1 MSTDIRIKRGVSIKL
16 KGSAERVYANIPA
29 SEYYLVK
36 PSDFTGLT
44 PKLTVKAGDKVQA
57 GSSLFFDKENP
68 AVIITSPVSGEVT
81 EIRRG
86 DKRKILA
93 VVIKAEATITYKDFP
108 KAEAKDLS
116 REQIIE
122 QMLAAGVWP
131 FVRQRPFAVIA
142 NPADMPKAVFI
153 SAFDSAPLA
162 CDNDFVLHGME
173 KEFQAGL
180 NIVTKLTD
188 GTTHLNIDWNSNS
201 SSVFTNAK
209 GVQINNLSGP
219 HPVGNVGVQI
229 HHIDPI
235 NKGEVVWYMYPQD
248 VIAIGRLF
256 SEGKYDA
263 TRLIALA
270 GSQVEKP
277 RYYRTMQGASIS
289 GITQEN
295 IKDGDNR
302 FISGNVLTV
311 TQIEANGNLG
321 FYDNEICVIPEG
333 NEPDFLGW
341 LLPGFTKFSLSRSF
355 FSWMNPKKEYAIS
368 ANMNGEERAYVVT
381 GQYEKVLPMD
391 VYPQH
396 LIKAI
401 MIGDIELMENLGIY
415 EVVEE
420 DFALCEFTCTSKIPV
435 QEILREGLDLVRKEC
450 S

>member
-188 GTTHLNIDWNSNS
+188 GTTHLNIDGNSNS

-302 FISGNVLTV
+302 FISGNVLTG

-341 LLPGFTKFSLSRSF
+341 L
-355 FSWMNPKKEYAIS
+355 
-368 ANMNGEERAYVVT
+368 
-381 GQYEKVLPMD
+381 
-391 VYPQH
+391 
-396 LIKAI
+396 
-401 MIGDIELMENLGIY
+401 
-415 EVVEE
+415 
-420 DFALCEFTCTSKIPV
+420 
-435 QEILREGLDLVRKEC
+435 
-450 S
+450 